1 MTDKDIKENS
11 SSSDIWLRGGF
22 ILVFA
27 LIYGISKIVIWS
39 LVLFQFVSLLITKE
53 TNPQLRRFS
62 KSLSVFVYQLL
73 QYVMFNSDEK
83 PFPFSDWPEAEE
95 KITVDNPVSRKKTA
109 KKTTRK
115 KKVAAKKKE

>member
-1 MTDKDIKENS
+1 MTDKDTKKNS

-22 ILVFA
+22 ILIFA

-39 LVLFQFVSLLITKE
+39 LVIFQFVSLLITKE
-53 TNPQLRRFS
+53 TNPQLSRFS

-73 QYVMFNSDEK
+73 QYVMFNSEEK
-83 PFPFSDWPEAEE
+83 PFPFSDWPEAGE
-95 KITVDNPVSRKKTA
+95 KITADKPVSRKKTA

-115 KKVAAKKKE
+115 KKVAIKKE

>member
-1 MTDKDIKENS
+1 MTEKNTKEIS

-53 TNPQLRRFS
+53 TNTQLSRFS

-73 QYVMFNSDEK
+73 QYVMFNSEVK

-95 KITVDNPVSRKKTA
+95 KITAGKPVSSKKTA

-115 KKVAAKKKE
+115 KKVATKKE